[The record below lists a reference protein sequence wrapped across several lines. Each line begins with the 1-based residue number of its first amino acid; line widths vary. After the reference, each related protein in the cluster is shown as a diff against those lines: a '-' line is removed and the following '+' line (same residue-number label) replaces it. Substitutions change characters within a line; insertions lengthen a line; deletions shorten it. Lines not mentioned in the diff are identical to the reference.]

1 MTHTYIIVGDN
12 GKTCAAVVLVD
23 KDQHVSGPMRDLQVF
38 DEMIARAKGLIRNP
52 RITSLLLHHRKE
64 LERSLRGVDPQ
75 VLKDLEE
82 KRSTDLEALRVER
95 DKLRKEEEIK
105 LQEKKKNK
113 ALADEQKALKAKAAE
128 EKAKLKVDYLKVD
141 RSDWSS
147 KMFGSGASKQTKEH
161 RKNIQEFFQR
171 ICTTLQ

>member
-23 KDQHVSGPMRDLQVF
+23 KDQNVSGPMRDLQVF

-75 VLKDLEE
+75 VLKDLTE

-105 LQEKKKNK
+105 LQKT
-113 ALADEQKALKAKAAE
+113 
-128 EKAKLKVDYLKVD
+128 KLKEDYLKVD

>member
-1 MTHTYIIVGDN
+1 MTQTYIIVGDN
-12 GKTCAAVVLVD
+12 GKKCAAVVPVD
-23 KDQHVSGPMRDLQVF
+23 KDQHVSGPMRELQVF
-38 DEMIARAKGLIRNP
+38 SEMIARAQESIRNP

-64 LERSLRGVDPQ
+64 LERSLRGADPQ
-75 VLKDLEE
+75 VLNDLEE
-82 KRSTDLEALRVER
+82 KRATDNEALRVER

-128 EKAKLKVDYLKVD
+128 EKAKLQEDYLKVD

-171 ICTTLQ
+171 ICNTL